1 MGTFLRTVQSTVLDA
16 AKGWQRHKATRM
28 AAALAYY
35 GILSLTPLT
44 VIAVAVAGLVYGR
57 RAAEGLLVEQLSS
70 LVGSE
75 AAALVQAA
83 VAQVYTRG
91 GGVLAIGIAALVVL
105 YSASG
110 LIGNL
115 RSSLNSVWEVE
126 PRTRKGLVWILLA
139 RLLDVGVALAAG
151 VFFLG
156 GMVIQT
162 ALASLAEVLP
172 QSLPLPAASLQ
183 LTGALL
189 SVSLVGL
196 FLMVVFRVLPNAG
209 LSWAEVRPGAAISA
223 VLFTLGNLAVSFYL
237 ARAATGSVFG
247 AAGSLV
253 VIMVWMYYV
262 ALIVLFGAEITRAL
276 ALRRGQ
282 RSARGG

>member
-1 MGTFLRTVQSTVLDA
+1 MGAFLRTAQRVILDA
-16 AKGWQRHKATRM
+16 AKGWQRHHATRM

-44 VIAVAVAGLVYGR
+44 VIAVAIAGLVYGR

-75 AAALVQAA
+75 AATLVQAA
-83 VAQVYTRG
+83 VAQMYARG

-105 YSASG
+105 YGASG

-115 RSSLNSVWEVE
+115 RSSLNSVWDVE
-126 PRTRKGLVWILLA
+126 SRSQKGLVWILLA

-162 ALASLAEVLP
+162 ALATLAGLLP
-172 QSLPLPAASLQ
+172 ESLPLPSAALQ
-183 LTGALL
+183 LLGSLV
-189 SVSLVGL
+189 SVALVGL
-196 FLMVVFRVLPNAG
+196 FLMVLFRVLPNAG
-209 LSWAEVRPGAAISA
+209 LSWADVWLGAAISA

-262 ALIVLFGAEITRAL
+262 ALIVLFGAEVTRAL
-276 ALRRGQ
+276 AQRRRQ
-282 RSARGG
+282 RDR